1 MVLPALIA
9 EKRDAILSLAVRHGA
24 ADVRIFGSFAR
35 GEARADSDVDF
46 LVRAGERTSPWFPSG
61 LILDLEQLLG
71 RRVDKSHRARPESA
85 SASQSPG
92 RGGAAVKS
100 ERLYLEHILSCID
113 RVRRAATASRQR

>member
-1 MVLPALIA
+1 MVLPTLIA
-9 EKRDAILSLAVRHGA
+9 EKREAILHLAERHGA

-71 RRVDKSHRARPESA
+71 RRVDIVTERGLHPQLRARVLAE
-85 SASQSPG
+85 
-92 RGGAAVKS
+92 AV
-100 ERLYLEHILSCID
+100 RL
-113 RVRRAATASRQR
+113 